1 MNSKYVQQLSKTI
14 LMRCNWTA
22 KGHRMDLKDKKKK
35 KQSSAVVMVKKG
47 GEIIPKLSITKLI
60 YNL

>member
-35 KQSSAVVMVKKG
+35 NAKQCSCDG
-47 GEIIPKLSITKLI
+47 
-60 YNL
+60 

>member
-35 KQSSAVVMVKKG
+35 MQSSAVVMVKKG
-47 GEIIPKLSITKLI
+47 GGIIPKLSITKLI

>member
-22 KGHRMDLKDKKKK
+22 KGHRMDLKNKKKM
-35 KQSSAVVMVKKG
+35 QSSAVVMVKKG
-47 GEIIPKLSITKLI
+47 GGIIPKLSITKLI